1 MRRESLLMKNF
12 LIAMLLLAA
21 VVVGVGIYRGWF
33 TVNNA
38 KIEEDEKAAKVEMH
52 SIEKQVKEKAS
63 DLKSSVKDQK

>member
-1 MRRESLLMKNF
+1 MKNF

-21 VVVGVGIYRGWF
+21 VIVGVGIYRGWF
-33 TVNNA
+33 TVNKT
-38 KIEEDEKAAKVEMH
+38 KIEEDEDAAKAEIN